1 MTTDIDMAAENQTPT
16 VPKGLADDYP
26 RVVCKA
32 RFPGKDQP
40 PKELHYFCLQGLGE
54 LPRLLLEASETPYDS
69 VMYFGKGEYK
79 EFAPFGMLPVYKGP
93 ELNDLCLAQSS
104 SICRHI
110 ARETGLDGDTIKERA
125 NQDMVWELGKD
136 ISGKKELI
144 HKEGELDA
152 KLVGFLDGAV
162 KMLKSSGGPYLGGSK
177 MGYGDLGMF
186 HALYTFEQVKPGF
199 IKPWKE
205 LDEFV
210 TSVAALPAISQYL
223 NSPRRV
229 PLSENELGKGH
240 TGISGYKYVSP
251 LNPLTV
257 AEPYDKQ

>member
-1 MTTDIDMAAENQTPT
+1 MSSENQSNA
-16 VPKGLADDYP
+16 VPKGLGDDFP

-32 RFPGKDQP
+32 RFQGKDQP

-93 ELNDLCLAQSS
+93 ELGDLCLAQSG

-110 ARETGLDGDTIKERA
+110 ARETGLDGATVKERA
-125 NQDMVWELGKD
+125 NQDMIWELSKD

-144 HKEGELDA
+144 HKEGELDV
-152 KLVGFLDGAV
+152 KLVGFLDGAA

-177 MGYGDLGMF
+177 IGYGDISMF
-186 HALYTFEQVKPGF
+186 HALYTLEQIKPGF
-199 IKPWKE
+199 IKPWTE
-205 LDEFV
+205 LEDFV
-210 TSVAALPAISQYL
+210 TNVANLPPINQYL
-223 NSPRRV
+223 ISSRRV

-240 TGISGYKYVSP
+240 TGISGYKYITP
-251 LNPLTV
+251 LNPETV
-257 AEPYDKQ
+257 AEVYDK